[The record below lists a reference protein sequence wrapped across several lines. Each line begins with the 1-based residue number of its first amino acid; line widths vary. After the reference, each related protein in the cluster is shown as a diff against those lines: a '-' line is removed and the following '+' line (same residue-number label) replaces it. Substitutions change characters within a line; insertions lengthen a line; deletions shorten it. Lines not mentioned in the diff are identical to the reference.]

1 MITRLN
7 RLARSTWALLN
18 ILATIAEKGTGFRS
32 LGDGWADATTPHG
45 RLTLTVLGGIVEF
58 ERERIQARDV
68 RMAPSRN
75 CPFTSSM
82 KLYVGAI
89 SVYTYIFIVTL
100 KNIIHIIYN
109 IF

>member
-1 MITRLN
+1 M
-7 RLARSTWALLN
+7 
-18 ILATIAEKGTGFRS
+18 
-32 LGDGWADATTPHG
+32 
-45 RLTLTVLGGIVEF
+45 LTVLGRIVEF

-75 CPFTSSM
+75 CPLTSAM
-82 KLYVGAI
+82 KLHVGEI

-100 KNIIHIIYN
+100 KNIIHIIDN